1 MCALNTTLRQQRC
14 GLMAACV
21 CIYLLNAALHH
32 AGATAQ
38 GPPTAQGPA
47 TAPNVETCSAGVDGF
62 KLPGLSNTGACSAC
76 CFNDDGSF
84 SHCCGLRSAANGGTC
99 GGGLQMMPPNP
110 VICIEL
116 CTSPFGCC
124 GPDGCSNQQHS
135 CCPFPGEFTDP
146 DFQESP
152 VVP

>member
-38 GPPTAQGPA
+38 
-47 TAPNVETCSAGVDGF
+47 ELDECFAGFNGF
-62 KLPGLSNTGACSAC
+62 KSSGTSNPGACSAC
-76 CFNDDGSF
+76 CYHDDGNF
-84 SHCCGLRSAANGGTC
+84 SHCCGLRTEAARGRLEEQRTC
-99 GGGLQMMPPNP
+99 LDDETP
-110 VICIEL
+110 VLCIEP
-116 CTSPFGCC
+116 CP
-124 GPDGCSNQQHS
+124 PDRTPDSCAREAFVRSV

-146 DFQESP
+146 DFQEEHF
-152 VVP
+152 